1 MGLTEVSSPKV
12 AKVCESHFS
21 VHGSDPEYK
30 TKPMID
36 GAKSFIAGKVEPFL
50 GEVDTVTSP
59 IVDKETGE
67 RTVIGKVARFTKE
80 HTLSAVA
87 AAEKAWDGG
96 QGVWPQ
102 LSAQARI
109 EALERV
115 VKNLKDRR
123 EEIVNVLMWEICKN
137 TGDAAA
143 EFDRT
148 MQFIDKTLETFR
160 AMDAEAKDWKVVSGI
175 RCKVRRGPVG
185 ITMVVGP
192 FNYPFNETYAT
203 LIPALLMGNIAIMKL
218 PAVGGLAHVL
228 TMEAYAKELPA
239 GVLQF
244 LTGKGRETI
253 PPVMQ
258 SGKVDVLAFI
268 GGSKAADALLK
279 DHPHPH
285 RLRVACWLEA
295 KNLAVITP
303 SADLDVAADQCTL
316 GSTSYN
322 GQRCTAIKL
331 ILAHE
336 SVAEQFKAKLVEKVS
351 ALKAGLPWEAGVK
364 ITPLPEPN
372 KPTYLQGLITEALE
386 KGAEVINKSEGG
398 GELTGALFKPAI
410 VAPVTPDMRLW
421 HEEQFGPVIPVA
433 TYKSSAELR
442 QYLRTT
448 PYGQQAAVFS
458 TEAPETAELLDMLAP
473 VVGRVNVNT
482 QCGRSP
488 DVLAF
493 SGRRSSA
500 VGTMSVSETINIF
513 SVETVVAAADKPANA
528 AILSGLDSAST
539 FLAPLA

>member
-1 MGLTEVSSPKV
+1 MS
-12 AKVCESHFS
+12 
-21 VHGSDPEYK
+21 
-30 TKPMID
+30 
-36 GAKSFIAGKVEPFL
+36 
-50 GEVDTVTSP
+50 
-59 IVDKETGE
+59 KEQTQQ
-67 RTVIGKVARFTKE
+67 
-80 HTLSAVA
+80 AVA

-96 QGVWPQ
+96 QGAWPQ
-102 LSAQARI
+102 TTPAARVA
-109 EALERV
+109 ALQRV
-115 VKNLKDRR
+115 VARLKERR
-123 EEIVNVLMWEICKN
+123 SEIVNVLMWEICK
-137 TGDAAA
+137 TSGDAAA

-148 MQFIDKTLETFR
+148 MQFFEKTLET
-160 AMDAEAKDWKVVSGI
+160 
-175 RCKVRRGPVG
+175 
-185 ITMVVGP
+185 
-192 FNYPFNETYAT
+192 YPA
-203 LIPALLMGNIAIMKL
+203 LIPALLMGNVGIMKL

-268 GGSKAADALLK
+268 GGSKAADAVLK

-285 RLRVACWLEA
+285 RLRVAAWLEA
-295 KNLAVITP
+295 KNLAVVTP
-303 SADLDVAADQCTL
+303 SADLDVTAEQCTL

-421 HEEQFGPVIPVA
+421 HE
-433 TYKSSAELR
+433 
-442 QYLRTT
+442 
-448 PYGQQAAVFS
+448 
-458 TEAPETAELLDMLAP
+458 
-473 VVGRVNVNT
+473 
-482 QCGRSP
+482 
-488 DVLAF
+488 
-493 SGRRSSA
+493 
-500 VGTMSVSETINIF
+500 
-513 SVETVVAAADKPANA
+513 
-528 AILSGLDSAST
+528 
-539 FLAPLA
+539 